1 MNSLKRRIIAA
12 TLSMALIGAQA
23 LPVGADTA
31 DDIAAVQAQQEQT
44 NAALYDV
51 QSSID
56 SLEGQ
61 KQEILDQIDGYD
73 QQLVLTMASIQSL
86 DQQVAQKEK
95 DLEKTAKDLKKAQK
109 DEKVQYEA
117 MKKRI
122 QYLYEQ
128 GGRNGWVDVMMGDVS
143 LSEGMDKVDNTQSM
157 YKYDR
162 EELEN
167 YTKTAEEVKKLQA
180 QQTQQ
185 KSSLEAMKQE
195 QEGAKANLEALKEQ
209 AQAENENYDQQIAQA
224 QATANEYYALIE
236 QQNAQ
241 IAQLQEQKAAEDEAA
256 RQAAEAEAA
265 RQAAEQEAAQN
276 VQTSGE
282 TYTGN
287 DGDAQ
292 SDAGY
297 SEDTSSYS
305 ESTGSSEA
313 QTTVSAPVSAPASNG
328 TGVSG
333 SAVASYACQFTGN
346 PYVWGGTSLTNGADC
361 SGFVQ
366 SVYRQFGINLSRTTY
381 TQANEGV
388 AVSYNDMQPG
398 DVINYGFHTAIYIGN
413 NQIVHAADESLGI
426 IVQSNPAYQPIV
438 TIRRFV

>member
-1 MNSLKRRIIAA
+1 
-12 TLSMALIGAQA
+12 
-23 LPVGADTA
+23 
-31 DDIAAVQAQQEQT
+31 
-44 NAALYDV
+44 
-51 QSSID
+51 
-56 SLEGQ
+56 
-61 KQEILDQIDGYD
+61 
-73 QQLVLTMASIQSL
+73 
-86 DQQVAQKEK
+86 
-95 DLEKTAKDLKKAQK
+95 
-109 DEKVQYEA
+109 
-117 MKKRI
+117 
-122 QYLYEQ
+122 
-128 GGRNGWVDVMMGDVS
+128 
-143 LSEGMDKVDNTQSM
+143 MDKVDNTQSM

-224 QATANEYYALIE
+224 QATADEYYALIE

-333 SAVASYACQFTGN
+333 SAIASYACQFTGN

>member
-1 MNSLKRRIIAA
+1 MNSLKRKIIAA

-265 RQAAEQEAAQN
+265 RQVAAEQAAAQET
-276 VQTSGE
+276 QTGE
-282 TYTGN
+282 TYTDDSYNEAASDDNGSY
-287 DGDAQ
+287 D
-292 SDAGY
+292 DAG
-297 SEDTSSYS
+297 SYS
-305 ESTGSSEA
+305 ESTGSSA
-313 QTTVSAPVSAPASNG
+313 TQTTVSAPVSNG

-333 SAVASYACQFTGN
+333 SSIASYACQFVGN

-366 SVYRQFGINLSRTTY
+366 SVYRQFGIGLSRTTY

>member
-73 QQLVLTMASIQSL
+73 QQLVMTMASIQSL

-265 RQAAEQEAAQN
+265 RQVAEQEAAQN
-276 VQTSGE
+276 AQTSGE
-282 TYTGN
+282 TYTGDN
-287 DGDAQ
+287 GDAQ
-292 SDAGY
+292 SYDNGSA
-297 SEDTSSYS
+297 EETSSYS
-305 ESTGSSEA
+305 ESEGSSVA
-313 QTTVSAPVSAPASNG
+313 QTTVSAPVSNG

-333 SAVASYACQFTGN
+333 SAIASYACQFTGN

>member
-209 AQAENENYDQQIAQA
+209 AQAENENCDQQIAQA
-224 QATANEYYALIE
+224 QATADEYYALIE

-256 RQAAEAEAA
+256 RQAAEAETA

-282 TYTGN
+282 TYTDDN
-287 DGDAQ
+287 DDVQ
-292 SDAGY
+292 SYDNGSTGETA
-297 SEDTSSYS
+297 SYS
-305 ESTGSSEA
+305 ENTDSSVT
-313 QTTVSAPVSAPASNG
+313 QTTVSAPASNG

-333 SAVASYACQFTGN
+333 SAIASYACQFTGN

>member
-1 MNSLKRRIIAA
+1 
-12 TLSMALIGAQA
+12 MALIGAQA
-23 LPVGADTA
+23 FPVGADTA

-61 KQEILDQIDGYD
+61 KQEILDQIEGYD

-95 DLEKTAKDLKKAQK
+95 ELDKTAKDLKKAQE

-128 GGRNGWVDVMMGDVS
+128 GGRNGWVDVMMGDVT

-265 RQAAEQEAAQN
+265 RQAAAEQAAAQET
-276 VQTSGE
+276 QTDE
-282 TYTGN
+282 TYTDDSYNEAASDDNGSY
-287 DGDAQ
+287 D
-292 SDAGY
+292 DAG
-297 SEDTSSYS
+297 SYS
-305 ESTGSSEA
+305 ESTGSSA
-313 QTTVSAPVSAPASNG
+313 TQTTVSAPVSNG

-333 SAVASYACQFTGN
+333 SSIASYACQFVGN

-366 SVYRQFGINLSRTTY
+366 SVYRQFGIGLSRTTY

>member
-282 TYTGN
+282 TYTDDN
-287 DGDAQ
+287 DDVQ
-292 SDAGY
+292 SYDNGSTGETA
-297 SEDTSSYS
+297 SYS
-305 ESTGSSEA
+305 ESTDSSAA
-313 QTTVSAPVSAPASNG
+313 QTTVSAPASNG

-333 SAVASYACQFTGN
+333 SAIASYACQFTGN